1 MKGHE
6 KLRYRPEHYLEAI
19 HQLGEEATLTNIAK
33 TMGVKPSTAK
43 KMLEQ
48 LQAEGFVEYRGRRG
62 VFLTEKGLSRVAQL
76 DRVHRALADFF
87 KAIGVEEELA
97 ESEAEKLEHVISP
110 EVVEKVEKAAAL
122 IKLLKDLI
130 CNVAKEG

>member
-19 HQLGEEATLTNIAK
+19 RQLGEGATLTNIAK
-33 TMGVKPSTAK
+33 ALGVKPSTAK

-62 VFLTEKGLSRVAQL
+62 VVLTEKGLSKVAQL
-76 DRVHRALADFF
+76 DRVHRALAEFF
-87 KAIGVEEELA
+87 KAVGVDEELA
-97 ESEAEKLEHVISP
+97 EAEAEKLEHVISP
-110 EVVEKVEKAAAL
+110 EVVEKIEKVTAL
-122 IKLLKDLI
+122 LKLLREL
-130 CNVAKEG
+130 ARGLP